1 MRARY
6 SWRRRRWAVDC
17 AMLCDEDI
25 KRKRYGKML
34 QFVCRGL
41 DFAYV
46 YGEGLKVLCRV
57 STFRTKWR
65 EAGR

>member
-1 MRARY
+1 
-6 SWRRRRWAVDC
+6 
-17 AMLCDEDI
+17 MLCDEDI